1 MKHIKILNIFIALF
15 IIIVITGC
23 GIEKRTAVTSQP
35 NQLAEWL
42 KGVWITGVGTYTIY
56 TDSHYFV
63 LSNEGDSL
71 RPNLYFGA
79 SQVIYTDKGKARKQ
93 VLRYRQVPNNDPTIF
108 RETDFQDDHTEAPM
122 VIDTTL
128 FSGTSCTIQDGII
141 YDVIIEQTDEY
152 ILLATCNGD
161 KEKIYDN
168 GVYAYLP
175 ASGGAYYSYRV
186 EKF

>member
-1 MKHIKILNIFIALF
+1 MKCKHILNIVIALS
-15 IIIVITGC
+15 IIFTITGC
-23 GIEKRTAVTSQP
+23 GIKKRPALINQP
-35 NQLAEWL
+35 NKLAEWL
-42 KGVWITGVGTYTIY
+42 KGVWITGIGTYTIY
-56 TDSHYFV
+56 TGNHYFV
-63 LSNEGDSL
+63 ISNEGDSL

-79 SQVIYTDKGKARKQ
+79 SQVKYTDKGMARKQ

-108 RETDFQDDHTEAPM
+108 RETDFQSDHTEAPL

-128 FSGTSCTIQDGII
+128 FNGNTCTVKDGII

-161 KEKIYDN
+161 KEKIYSN
-168 GVYAYLP
+168 GVYVYLP
-175 ASGGAYYSYRV
+175 AGGGEYYSYRV